1 MTPTIALCMIVKN
14 EEKVLERCLESVQ
27 NIVNEIIIV
36 DTGSTDSTLDIARNY
51 TDKIYFFEWVNDFSA
66 ARNESIKHATSDYI
80 LILDADEYLDE
91 NADFEKDLLHS
102 CDYYSF
108 NISNQMGL
116 GMSFN
121 HTAVRLFKRSLGLIY
136 ENRLHEHL
144 NIIEDNWKYLSGKS
158 SNVINHVGYADGVFL
173 EEKKINRNLPLME
186 LEVQEN
192 PNAYNLYNMGQTYF
206 GIGKYKA
213 SVEYFKKAYPLSKD
227 RVFLPDLLTKLAY
240 AMAELKQTEEALSI
254 LTDSINLFPQE
265 TEMIYILG
273 LIYQNAGYYRD
284 SEICY
289 RKCIELGDQGYYV
302 TEGSGGYMSH
312 LRLSE
317 LYEQLGRLEDSLAEV
332 VRVLELKNNFIPG
345 VQQYLRLFPKLKT
358 KFKDFDDVLTKIYVI
373 ENVND
378 LQLLLNNLYGA
389 RNPILEYYLT
399 RYKINAQPNV
409 VATAKIYSKKYV
421 EAKLLWSQINHK
433 EEENGKDLLLL
444 SVLLQEEYFLE
455 DIRSLVN
462 LSNKEMVTVKH
473 LVSSRTGKVVLTT
486 KLENILL
493 DVCMYLII
501 LEDFDK
507 FQWVAE
513 LMIESRQEIK
523 FRLSKLISDYGFDE
537 LAIDLLIS
545 TFKDQPNNVEVVR
558 LLGDLCFRNNYFE
571 DAHLFY
577 TKLLALDP
585 KYNSYERSLNYYEKV
600 IDVEGTMKI
609 KREMEKRYPYASH
622 VKKTNEE
629 QM

>member
-1 MTPTIALCMIVKN
+1 MIVKN
-14 EEKVLERCLESVQ
+14 EEKVLSRCLESVQ

-51 TDKIYFFEWVNDFSA
+51 TDKIYFFKWVNDFSA
-66 ARNESIKHATSDYI
+66 ARNESIKYATSDYI
-80 LILDADEYLDE
+80 LVLDADEYLDG
-91 NADFEKDLLHS
+91 NADFEKDLNHAY
-102 CDYYSF
+102 DYYSF
-108 NISNQMGL
+108 NINNQMDL

-121 HTAVRLFKRSLGLIY
+121 HTAVRLFKRSLGLFY

-144 NIIEDNWKYLSGKS
+144 NIIEDNWKYNSGNS
-158 SNVINHVGYADGVFL
+158 SNVINHVGYADGAIL
-173 EEKKINRNLPLME
+173 EEKKVERNLPLME
-186 LEVQEN
+186 LEVKEN

-206 GIGKYKA
+206 GIGKYKE
-213 SVEYFKKAYPLSKD
+213 SVEYFKKAYHLSKN
-227 RVFLPDLLTKLAY
+227 RVFLPELLTKLAY

-254 LTDSINLFPQE
+254 LTDSIKLFPQE

-317 LYEQLGRLEDSLAEV
+317 LYEELGRLDDSLVEV
-332 VRVLELKNNFIPG
+332 VKVLELKNNFIPG

-358 KFKDFDDVLTKIYVI
+358 KFKDFEDVLIKIYVI

-389 RNPILEYYLT
+389 RNSILEYYLT
-399 RYKINAQPNV
+399 RYNINAQPNIA
-409 VATAKIYSKKYV
+409 ATAKIYSKQYS

-444 SVLLQEEYFLE
+444 SILLQEEGFLE
-455 DIRSLVN
+455 DIQSLIN
-462 LSNKEMVTVKH
+462 LSNKEMLIIKQ
-473 LVSSRTGKVVLTT
+473 LVSSRAGKAVLTR

-501 LEDFDK
+501 LEEFDK
-507 FQWVAE
+507 FQWVTE
-513 LMIESRQEIK
+513 IMIESRQEIK

-537 LAIDLLIS
+537 LAIDLLIPV
-545 TFKDQPNNVEVVR
+545 FKNQPNNVEVIG
-558 LLGDLCFRNNYFE
+558 LLGDLCLRNDYFE
-571 DAHLFY
+571 DAQLFY
-577 TKLLALDP
+577 SKLLTLDP
-585 KYNSYERSLNYYEKV
+585 KYNSYEKILNYYEKV
-600 IDVEGTMKI
+600 IDTEGIVKI
-609 KREMEKRYPYASH
+609 KMEMEKRYPYALH
-622 VKKTNEE
+622 VQK
-629 QM
+629 